1 MNNSLLAYLLKYSNP
16 NSMLVVTNRNN
27 LIELKCPFTVKVVKP
42 VGNFKQN
49 DFKIVE
55 GLKVSTNM
63 KLVYMIEEQPFFYYY
78 FDIIL

>member
-27 LIELKCPFTVKVVKP
+27 LIELKCPFTVKVVKS
-42 VGNFKQN
+42 VG
-49 DFKIVE
+49 DFKLNEFKTVE
-55 GLKVSTNM
+55 ELKVSTNL
-63 KLVYMIEEQPFFYYY
+63 KLVFIIEKEPFFYYY